1 MELEKKMKLYG
12 IASSTCTGRV
22 LLSLFEKEVEDF
34 ELVIVNV
41 RKGEGKKPEHLKLQ
55 PFGLIPVLEDGDLTL
70 YESRAIIRYI
80 ANKYEGQGT
89 ALYGKDIKE
98 RAKVDQWLEVEGQ
111 NFNSAIRSSLGVVSK
126 PPIDEVQLTE
136 TFGKLG
142 KVLDIYEDHLSKT
155 QYLAGDFFSLADL
168 SHMTTGW
175 KLFDKYKQGS
185 ILFEGRPHVKAW
197 WENISSRP
205 AFKKLLEMI

>member
-1 MELEKKMKLYG
+1 MKLYG

-41 RKGEGKKPEHLKLQ
+41 RKGEGKKPEYLKLQ

-98 RAKVDQWLEVEGQ
+98 RAKVDHWLEVEGQ
-111 NFNSAIRSSLGVVSK
+111 NFNSAIRRSLGVVSK
-126 PPIDEVQLTE
+126 PPIDEVLLTE
-136 TFGKLG
+136 TIGKLG

-168 SHMTTGW
+168 SHMTAGW

>member
-1 MELEKKMKLYG
+1 MKLYG

-41 RKGEGKKPEHLKLQ
+41 RKGEGKKPEYIKLQ

-142 KVLDIYEDHLSKT
+142 KVLDIYEEHLSKT

>member
-1 MELEKKMKLYG
+1 M
-12 IASSTCTGRV
+12 T
-22 LLSLFEKEVEDF
+22 
-34 ELVIVNV
+34 
-41 RKGEGKKPEHLKLQ
+41 
-55 PFGLIPVLEDGDLTL
+55 
-70 YESRAIIRYI
+70 ESRAIIRYI

-89 ALYGKDIKE
+89 ALYGKDING

-126 PPIDEVQLTE
+126 PPVDEVLLTE
-136 TFGKLG
+136 TIGKLG

>member
-1 MELEKKMKLYG
+1 MKLYG

-34 ELVIVNV
+34 ELLIVNV
-41 RKGEGKKPEHLKLQ
+41 RKGEGKKSEYLKLQ

-142 KVLDIYEDHLSKT
+142 KVLDIYEEHLSKT

>member
-1 MELEKKMKLYG
+1 MKLYG

-41 RKGEGKKPEHLKLQ
+41 RKGEGKKPEYLKLQ

-126 PPIDEVQLTE
+126 PPIDEVLLTE
-136 TFGKLG
+136 TIGKLG

-205 AFKKLLEMI
+205 AFKKLLEMN

>member
-1 MELEKKMKLYG
+1 MKLYG

-41 RKGEGKKPEHLKLQ
+41 RKGEGKKPEYLRLQ
-55 PFGLIPVLEDGDLTL
+55 PFGLIPLLEDGDVTL

-89 ALYGKDIKE
+89 ALYGKDIKD

-111 NFNSAIRSSLGVVSK
+111 NFNVAIRSSLGVVSK
-126 PPIDEVQLTE
+126 PPIDEALLTE
-136 TFGKLG
+136 TLGKLG
-142 KVLDIYEDHLSKT
+142 KVLDIYEDRLSNT

>member
-1 MELEKKMKLYG
+1 MNK
-12 IASSTCTGRV
+12 IT
-22 LLSLFEKEVEDF
+22 
-34 ELVIVNV
+34 
-41 RKGEGKKPEHLKLQ
+41 
-55 PFGLIPVLEDGDLTL
+55 
-70 YESRAIIRYI
+70 ESRAIIRYV

-89 ALYGKDIKE
+89 ALYGKDIKN

-111 NFNSAIRSSLGVVSK
+111 NFNGAIRSSLGVVSK
-126 PPIDEVQLTE
+126 PPIDEALLTE
-136 TFGKLG
+136 TLGKLG
-142 KVLDIYEDHLSKT
+142 KVLDIYEDHLSNT